1 MRAPSLVA
9 KRQVSDLYCVTS
21 TRTPEWSARDETHPS
36 RHTDRTRN
44 IRDGV
49 DDETTRATIEA
60 IKRLD
65 AAFDRGDIDAFMA
78 AMTDDCVWESFTPAP
93 DGQRHEGQAAVR
105 QAMAEFLGS
114 SPVFDGEEML
124 ACGDRAVVRW
134 TCHLDG
140 GHVRGVDVLR
150 VRGGKVAEILS
161 YVKG

>member
-1 MRAPSLVA
+1 M
-9 KRQVSDLYCVTS
+9 
-21 TRTPEWSARDETHPS
+21 
-36 RHTDRTRN
+36 
-44 IRDGV
+44 

-60 IKRLD
+60 VKRLD
-65 AAFDRGDIDAFMA
+65 AAFDRGDVDAFMA

-124 ACGDRAVVRW
+124 ACGDRAVVHW
-134 TCHLDG
+134 TCRFGG
-140 GHVRGVDVLR
+140 GHVRGADVVR
-150 VRGGKVAEILS
+150 VRDGKVSQILS